1 MTLRD
6 ALRTRPDDVITVR
19 GFVVHDG
26 TTTRLCAELLESY
39 PPQCGAP
46 FVRLD
51 GLVLNTVEGLTWSD
65 GGMAW
70 TSRPVPVRGRLDE
83 DTLHVVP

>member
-19 GFVVHDG
+19 GYVVHDG
-26 TTTRLCAELLESY
+26 TMTRLCAELLESY

-46 FVRLD
+46 FVALA
-51 GLVLNTVEGLTWSD
+51 GLALNTVEGLAWSD

-70 TSRPVPVRGRLDE
+70 TSRPVDIRGRLDGE
-83 DTLHVVP
+83 TLRVVP